1 VSNEIRIAV
10 VMEAFID
17 QSLEETLQWL
27 STAAPEVTDLE
38 IGAGGYAPHPHCDT
52 QTLLADA
59 DARSKWL
66 ASITQRGF
74 NVAAFNTWGNPLHGD
89 PQIASAHDEAL
100 RNGIRL
106 ATEVGCGRVVA
117 MAGCPPA
124 STADRSPHFAG
135 GGWLPYLENVYEQ
148 QWVDRIESY
157 WGEMNEF
164 AQSVNPELMIC
175 LELHPGTVAY
185 NVNTFERVSSLGP
198 SINAN
203 LDPSHFMWMQ
213 MDALKV
219 ASRIYDRVGHIHG
232 KDVTFHEESLAMN
245 GVMDS
250 RWPQP
255 AAEMPWTFSVPGRG
269 HDLEWWTELLTRLR
283 GSRANVISI
292 EHEDPFVTPQVGVP
306 EAAKMLRQAID
317 ASVMTSVSR

>member
-1 VSNEIRIAV
+1 MSNEIRIAV

-17 QSLEETLQWL
+17 QSLEDTLEWL

-38 IGAGGYAPHPHCDT
+38 IGAGGYAPHPHCDCP
-52 QTLLADA
+52 TLLADV
-59 DARSKWL
+59 DDRRKWL
-66 ASITQRGF
+66 DAITQRGF
-74 NVAAFNTWGNPLHGD
+74 MVSALNTWGNPLHGD
-89 PQIASAHDEAL
+89 AEIARAHDEAL

-106 ATEVGCGRVVA
+106 ATEIGCDRVVA

-124 STADRSPHFAG
+124 TMADRSPHFAG
-135 GGWLPYLENVYEQ
+135 GGWLPYLEDVYEQ

-175 LELHPGTVAY
+175 LELHPGTVVY

-219 ASRIYDRVGHIHG
+219 ATRIYDRVGHVHA

-255 AAEMPWTFSVPGRG
+255 AAEMPWTFAVPGRG
-269 HDLEWWTELLTRLR
+269 HGLDWWTELVSRLR
-283 GSRANVISI
+283 GSRAHVISI
-292 EHEDPFVTPQVGVP
+292 EHEDPFVAPQIGVP

-317 ASVMTSVSR
+317 ASVLMSVS